1 MKYEGPDE
9 RPQDEQERF
18 KVDFFFTVLD
28 IAIAQVKER
37 VTQLKQ
43 HNELFGFLYN
53 IKTIDKFDSSE
64 LLNKCRILD
73 KSLQH
78 EEQKDI
84 DAAELFD
91 ELKALCRSLP
101 KALNPYEV
109 LVYLSHQKLNGLF
122 PNVQIALRVLLSLPI
137 SVASGERSFSKLKL
151 IKTYLRSTMTQ
162 DRLVGLATI
171 SIEHEL
177 ASSLD
182 MKSLISDF
190 AKAKARRIRLD

>member
-1 MKYEGPDE
+1 MGKGHPYPEILG
-9 RPQDEQERF
+9 QESP
-18 KVDFFFTVLD
+18 
-28 IAIAQVKER
+28 
-37 VTQLKQ
+37 
-43 HNELFGFLYN
+43 YN
-53 IKTIDKFDSSE
+53 RDLWVF
-64 LLNKCRILD
+64 D

>member
-91 ELKALCRSLP
+91 ELKALCRSFP